1 MLVRKEI
8 TEEGCLLGIW
18 EITETSDQLL
28 DMLSEENKEKAHK
41 YLSTIRSKKRKLE
54 WLSIRV
60 VLQILTKDNK
70 TVNHTSQCHP

>member
-41 YLSTIRSKKRKLE
+41 YLSTIRSKKRKL
-54 WLSIRV
+54 
-60 VLQILTKDNK
+60 
-70 TVNHTSQCHP
+70 